1 MIVLP
6 HPGVPTVSLTFELS
20 LDERLPDRVVISV
33 CLAPGDGSIQIEGV
47 TVELLSPRQQ
57 SLGPRLLLPVS
68 GQLVGPLVTKAEL
81 RAHAPLIP
89 PGSVI
94 LGTAWTGDEQ
104 IEATCAAD
112 PWVGLEAH
120 LRGYRVRPPSDR
132 GGTLDDLG
140 EEELGRV
147 GVGQRFPVLVD
158 ALEGESL
165 TGTVVWISSEA
176 EFTPKNVQTRKARA
190 QLVYAVKLRIENRE
204 GRLHIGMP
212 AEVEMV
218 GSS

>member
-1 MIVLP
+1 
-6 HPGVPTVSLTFELS
+6 VSLTFELS

-140 EEELGRV
+140 EEELGKLAQALPWLRA
-147 GVGQRFPVLVD
+147 GGFGPPPSPFLEPEDDEDLAESMDEFVD
-158 ALEGESL
+158 ELGLEDED
-165 TGTVVWISSEA
+165 A
-176 EFTPKNVQTRKARA
+176 EW
-190 QLVYAVKLRIENRE
+190 LRE
-204 GRLHIGMP
+204 LM
-212 AEVEMV
+212 AEDL
-218 GSS
+218 